1 MSTPPLIRVVE
12 REALV
17 YVRLWR
23 GLAFSTF
30 VQPALYLAAMGIGL
44 GGLVSAHSG
53 SVDGLAYLDFIAPG
67 LLVASAMQ
75 LAAGESMWP
84 VLGGAKWM
92 RQFHGVVATPIGPG
106 ELYGGFVLW
115 TALRS
120 MLGAAAF
127 LLVAALLGAVP
138 SAWGVLAIPAAGL
151 CAAAFC
157 APLTAFSVTQ
167 DSDLSFPMIM
177 RLGVLP
183 LFLFSGTFFP
193 INQLPS
199 GLRPFAA
206 LSPLWHGVELARAAT
221 TGRFDALAVVVHVA
235 ILVGCIV
242 VSALFGVRAFAR
254 RLSS

>member
-1 MSTPPLIRVVE
+1 VSTPPLLRVVE

-17 YVRLWR
+17 YARLWR

-30 VQPALYLAAMGIGL
+30 IQPALYLAAMGVGL
-44 GGLVSAHSG
+44 GGLVKAHTG
-53 SVDGLAYLDFIAPG
+53 AVDGLSYLDFIAPG
-67 LLVASAMQ
+67 LLVATAVQ

-92 RQFHGVVATPIGPG
+92 RQFHGVVATPIAPG

-127 LLVAALLGAVP
+127 LLIASVLGAVP

-151 CAAAFC
+151 CSAAFC
-157 APLTAFSVTQ
+157 AVLAAYSIRL

-177 RLGVLP
+177 RLGILP

-193 INQLPS
+193 INQLPHA
-199 GLRPFAA
+199 LRSFAV

-221 TGRFDALAVVVHVA
+221 TGRFDAATIAAHVA
-235 ILVGCIV
+235 VLVGCIAV
-242 VSALFGVRAFAR
+242 GAYFGVRNFAR

>member
-1 MSTPPLIRVVE
+1 VSTPPLIRVVE

-17 YVRLWR
+17 YARLWR

-30 VQPALYLAAMGIGL
+30 VQPALYLGAMGVGL
-44 GGLVSAHSG
+44 GGLVRAHTG
-53 SVDGLAYLDFIAPG
+53 TVDGLTYLQFIAPG

-75 LAAGESMWP
+75 LAASESMWP

-106 ELYGGFVLW
+106 DLYGGYVLW

-127 LLVAALLGAVP
+127 LAVAALLGAVP
-138 SAWGVLAIPAAGL
+138 SAWGLLAIPAAGL
-151 CAAAFC
+151 CSAAFS
-157 APLTAFSVTQ
+157 APITAFSIAQ
-167 DSDLSFPMIM
+167 DSDVAFPLIM

-193 INQLPS
+193 ISQLPS
-199 GLRPFAA
+199 GLRPLAV
-206 LSPLWHGVELARAAT
+206 LSPLWHGVELARDAT
-221 TGRFDALAVVVHVA
+221 AGRFDAAPIAAHVVVLTA
-235 ILVGCIV
+235 CIAASSV
-242 VSALFGVRAFAR
+242 FGVRRFSR